1 MGSTMTKYETVD
13 VDVEVEIDFEDVVEF
28 IEDYATQKEKLELCR
43 VLDLITEGL
52 PNESLLDIMKNELL
66 VLAAKRYS
74 LEELEQRLGSK
85 FDLTYCQTTK

>member
-85 FDLTYCQTTK
+85 FDLT